1 MPERMISMNQ
11 PHHDVTSATE
21 AASKSIEALQRA
33 LFASEAAKDIEAST
47 AILIMRSVRD
57 EAKES
62 LVYAIQAAEYAVKSA
77 EETGNQKSLI
87 DATATLTSI
96 RAVSDIFK
104 LIF

>member
-1 MPERMISMNQ
+1 MTERMISMNR

-33 LFASEAAKDIEAST
+33 LVASEAAKDIEASS
-47 AILIMRSVRD
+47 AILIMKSVRA
-57 EAKES
+57 EAKEA
-62 LVYAIQAAEYAVKSA
+62 LVYALQAAEFAVKSA
-77 EETGNQKSLI
+77 EETGDQQSLI